1 VRPGIQGSGFGLRGL
16 AGRSRWNG
24 VIAVRAWPAASA
36 VRSLADGVA
45 ERWQRLLS
53 GGSLALAFVIVL
65 EMLLCPVVVIAADA
79 SVVVTLAP
87 MEGRPGKITGRVVV
101 EDQQGGVL
109 LEDAA
114 GVYWTLEAKDV
125 VAREAGEGTYERA
138 GVKELAESLKAAAGG
153 EAVVVETKNYV
164 IVSRASRA
172 YASWCGSMFERLR
185 NGFLAHW
192 EREKVELKP
201 NQFPLPILVLQNK
214 GQFREYAVRDGAAEA
229 AETFGYYSARTNR
242 VVMYDLTADQGGAA
256 LGESTQREEITRR
269 LSRVPASVAT
279 VVHEAVHQ
287 LAFNTGLQVRYADN
301 PMWVSEGL
309 AMYFETPDFGIG
321 GRWTSAGKVNPW
333 RLKEFQQSVSDRPA
347 DSLATLIQSE
357 DRFRDPG
364 RASAAYAES
373 WVLVQFLAT
382 RRKEQWAGYVRGLRD
397 RPVLVFPTPE
407 ERVAEF
413 KKAFGEDLSGLD
425 REVVKFAAGLEK
437 RR

>member
-1 VRPGIQGSGFGLRGL
+1 V
-16 AGRSRWNG
+16 NG
-24 VIAVRAWPAASA
+24 VVAVRDWPAVSA
-36 VRSLADGVA
+36 DRSLGQTECLCHPFSRS
-45 ERWQRLLS
+45 ERWHRMRLS
-53 GGSLALAFVIVL
+53 GSLVVTVAIVL
-65 EMLLCPVVVIAADA
+65 GLLLCPLVALAADA

-87 MEGRPGKITGRVVV
+87 MEGRGEKVSGRVVV

-109 LEDAA
+109 LEDSA

-125 VAREAGEGTYERA
+125 VARAAGGAFQRA
-138 GVKELAESLKAAAGG
+138 GGKELAESLKAVAGG

-192 EREKVELKP
+192 EREKVELTP
-201 NQFPLPILVLQNK
+201 RDAPLPILVLQNK

-242 VVMYDLTADQGGAA
+242 VVMYDLTADQAGPA
-256 LGESTQREEITRR
+256 LGEATQREEITRR

-309 AMYFETPDFGIG
+309 AMYFETPDFGSG
-321 GRWTSAGKVNPW
+321 GRWTAAGKVSPW
-333 RLKEFQQSVSDRPA
+333 RLREFQQSVTTRPL
-347 DSLATLIQSE
+347 DSLTTLIQSE
-357 DRFRDPG
+357 DRFRNAG
-364 RASAAYAES
+364 TSGAYAES
-373 WVLVQFLAT
+373 WVLVHFLAT
-382 RRKEQWAGYVRGLRD
+382 RRKEQWGPYVRGLRA
-397 RPVLVFPTPE
+397 RPVLVFQTPD

-413 KKAFGEDLSGLD
+413 KRAFGEDLAGLD
-425 REVVKFAAGLEK
+425 REVVKYAAGLK
-437 RR
+437 AR